1 MSRIAVGAITIADI
15 ADGGSPIAAFL
26 TNENH
31 TFAAGTDGTITSTEL
46 AVFTTLVSI
55 FLGTTAGVYK
65 STTVTTAGAD
75 ANKFSIGTIT
85 STAAT
90 WATTVNA
97 STGAITLTASPTGT
111 TNLGTT
117 LTVPITV
124 NDTSS
129 SLKSITLVISLSKQI
144 AGAGGQI
151 VQMTANK
158 QHFQYDEFAALSPS
172 NQNNIT
178 LTMATQGATGALTAQ
193 KSINGGNYT
202 TLSVQPA
209 TGSVE
214 GYASSIDIDGL
225 GANDNIVI
233 TPANFGS
240 SNTMTVRVSG
250 ANDGSDSVSLVR
262 IRDGVRGASSLFVA
276 LNSSDGTLFKNN
288 SGSTKTITCEIW
300 DQVDGS
306 AVVHVGSS
314 AGQRSVNFNWQRVDA
329 GGTSADVFVASTSS
343 RQVSSSGVTADG
355 LGKSTLIIGPEDI
368 SDNSSTQFSCE
379 VTVTEN

>member
-1 MSRIAVGAITIADI
+1 
-15 ADGGSPIAAFL
+15 
-26 TNENH
+26 
-31 TFAAGTDGTITSTEL
+31 
-46 AVFTTLVSI
+46 
-55 FLGTTAGVYK
+55 
-65 STTVTTAGAD
+65 
-75 ANKFSIGTIT
+75 
-85 STAAT
+85 
-90 WATTVNA
+90 
-97 STGAITLTASPTGT
+97 
-111 TNLGTT
+111 
-117 LTVPITV
+117 
-124 NDTSS
+124 
-129 SLKSITLVISLSKQI
+129 LKSITLVISLSKQI

>member
-1 MSRIAVGAITIADI
+1 MARIAVGAITIADI

-31 TFAAGTDGTITSTEL
+31 TFAAGTDGTIVSAEL

-55 FLGTTAGVYK
+55 FLGTTAGVFK
-65 STTVTTAGAD
+65 STAVTTAGAD

-85 STAAT
+85 SSAAT
-90 WATTVNA
+90 WATTTNA
-97 STGAITLTASPTGT
+97 STGAITLTAAPTGT

-117 LTVPITV
+117 LTVPVTV

-158 QHFQYDEFAALSPS
+158 QHFQYDEFAVLTPA

-193 KSINGGNYT
+193 KSIDGGTYT
-202 TLSVQPA
+202 TLAVG
-209 TGSVE
+209 TGS
-214 GYASSIDIDGL
+214 GQASSIDIDGL
-225 GANDNIVI
+225 NANDNIVI
-233 TPANFGS
+233 TPANFGTA
-240 SNTMTVRVSG
+240 NTMTVRVSG
-250 ANDGSDSVSLVR
+250 VNDGSDSVSIVR

-276 LNSSDGTLFKNN
+276 INSSDGTLFKNN
-288 SGSTKTITCEIW
+288 SGSAKTLTCEIW

-306 AVVHVGSS
+306 AVTHVGSS

-329 GGTSADVFVASTSS
+329 GGSSADVFVASTSS
-343 RQVSSSGVTADG
+343 RQVSASGVTADG

>member
-1 MSRIAVGAITIADI
+1 MARIAVGAITIADI

-31 TFAAGTDGTITSTEL
+31 TFAAGTDGTIVSAEL

-55 FLGTTAGVYK
+55 FLGTTAGVFK
-65 STTVTTAGAD
+65 STAVTTAGAD

-85 STAAT
+85 SSAAT
-90 WATTVNA
+90 WATTTNA
-97 STGAITLTASPTGT
+97 STGAITLTAAPTGT

-117 LTVPITV
+117 LTVPVTV

-158 QHFQYDEFAALSPS
+158 QHFQYDEFAVLTPA

-193 KSINGGNYT
+193 KSIDGGTYT
-202 TLSVQPA
+202 TLAVG
-209 TGSVE
+209 TGS
-214 GYASSIDIDGL
+214 GQASSIDIDGL
-225 GANDNIVI
+225 NANDNIVI
-233 TPANFGS
+233 TPANFGTA
-240 SNTMTVRVSG
+240 NTMTVRVSG
-250 ANDGSDSVSLVR
+250 VNDGSDSVSIVR

-276 LNSSDGTLFKNN
+276 INSSDGTLFKNN
-288 SGSTKTITCEIW
+288 SGSAKTITCEIW

-306 AVVHVGSS
+306 AVTHVGSS

-329 GGTSADVFVASTSS
+329 GGSSADVFVASTSS
-343 RQVSSSGVTADG
+343 RQVSASGVTADG

>member
-31 TFAAGTDGTITSTEL
+31 TFAAGTDGTIVSAEL
-46 AVFTTLVSI
+46 AVFTTLVSM
-55 FLGTTAGVYK
+55 FLGTTAGVFK

-90 WATTVNA
+90 WATNINA
-97 STGAITLTASPTGT
+97 STGAITLTAAPTGT
-111 TNLGTT
+111 SNLGTT

-129 SLKSITLVISLSKQI
+129 SLKSVTLVISLSKQI

-158 QHFQYDEFAALSPS
+158 QHFQYDEFAVLSPAG
-172 NQNNIT
+172 QNNIT

-193 KSINGGNYT
+193 KSIDGGTYT
-202 TLSVQPA
+202 TLAV
-209 TGSVE
+209 GSGA

-250 ANDGSDSVSLVR
+250 VNDGSDSVSLVR

-276 LNSSDGTLFKNN
+276 INSSDGTLFKNN
-288 SGSTKTITCEIW
+288 SGSAKTITCEIW

-306 AVVHVGSS
+306 AVTHVGST

-329 GGTSADVFVASTSS
+329 GGTSADVFVTSGT
-343 RQVSSSGVTADG
+343 RNVSATGVTADG
-355 LGKSTLIIGPEDI
+355 LGAATLIIGPEDI